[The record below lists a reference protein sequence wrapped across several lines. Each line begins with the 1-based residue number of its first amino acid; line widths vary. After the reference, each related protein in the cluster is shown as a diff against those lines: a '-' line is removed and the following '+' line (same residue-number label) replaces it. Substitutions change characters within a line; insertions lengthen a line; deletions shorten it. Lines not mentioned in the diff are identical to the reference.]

1 MKGLKRVAHRRNDS
15 LARVG
20 WDHLETLLAAYYRSE
35 GYQVEHVGT
44 GATCAKFDGG
54 IDLKLRRGEQYIVV
68 QCKHWNAMKV
78 PHNAVHEL
86 LGLMVNEGATGAIL
100 ATSGE
105 FTKAA
110 IEAATRLGHV
120 QLVDGDELRV
130 MLGPVREPEPMAF
143 DYIRMGGEG
152 GSGAA
157 VARRVGER
165 LLSAAEDRIRY
176 GNRGRGRRGAALS
189 FTAVVVMKLLGFV
202 LFVAFVGAMYLLFTR
217 YITAVLTPPPVAR
230 SQPSTAPAAVVPG
243 HGGAVSRPPVQVA
256 DACHEVIDK
265 PSGTYIDHCA
275 KAPMPT
281 VSAADRQK
289 QQRDADAAIETIAD
303 STPQM

>member
-1 MKGLKRVAHRRNDS
+1 MKGLKRVALRRKDS

-44 GATCAKFDGG
+44 GATGARFDGG

-130 MLGPVREPEPMAF
+130 MLGPVREPEPTAF
-143 DYIRMGGEG
+143 DFIRMGGEG
-152 GSGAA
+152 GTGAA
-157 VARRVGER
+157 VAKRVGER

-176 GNRGRGRRGAALS
+176 GNRGRGRRVATHS

-202 LFVAFVGAMYLLFTR
+202 LFVAFVGAMYLLFAR
-217 YITAVLTPPPVAR
+217 YIAAVLNPQPEAR
-230 SQPSTAPAAVVPG
+230 SQPSTAPVGVVPAQ
-243 HGGAVSRPPVQVA
+243 GGAGSPPQVA
-256 DACHEVIDK
+256 GACHEMIDK

-281 VSAADRQK
+281 VSAADLQK

-303 STPQM
+303 STPEM

>member
-1 MKGLKRVAHRRNDS
+1 MKGLKRVTQRRDDA

-44 GATCAKFDGG
+44 GATGAKFDGG

-120 QLVDGDELRV
+120 HLIDGDELRV
-130 MLGPVREPEPMAF
+130 MLGPVREPEPSAF
-143 DYIRMGGEG
+143 DSIRMGGEG
-152 GSGAA
+152 GTGSL

-165 LLSAAEDRIRY
+165 LLSAEDRIRY
-176 GNRGRGRRGAALS
+176 GTAGGHRRVAARS
-189 FTAVVVMKLLGFV
+189 FGTLLVMKLLGLALTV
-202 LFVAFVGAMYLLFTR
+202 SLLAAIGWLFTR
-217 YITAVLTPPPVAR
+217 YITAILTPPPVAR
-230 SQPSTAPAAVVPG
+230 SQPSGAPATVVPVQ
-243 HGGAVSRPPVQVA
+243 AVTDSKVATYA

-275 KAPMPT
+275 KTPMST
-281 VSAADRQK
+281 VSADELRKQK
-289 QQRDADAAIETIAD
+289 RDADAAIETIAD
-303 STPQM
+303 STPEM